1 MTKELFFLAFLT
13 IIAILVKPAAFCNG
27 MTSSLSLSSLT
38 TDQTDLSERQ
48 LPYFFD
54 KLQKLSHLKRVAEI
68 GVGAEI
74 FLENCPDAEIVSFY
88 QSDNGE
94 TQLAV
99 RLLSQKF
106 PNRLTLIKDDLEG
119 SLLPLKDEKFD
130 LIVINGRDIRAIGYR
145 SLLNLRKWANQ
156 NTLLWI
162 YDDPSGNAS
171 QAVQLCEREG
181 LIKVIASPILSDQC
195 SMQGW
200 IEARYEIDTE
210 SKQAFSE
217 VYRLGIWGKNSDGEG
232 TSGNGSTLSGG
243 LPFINYVQDF
253 LESHDIKSI
262 LDIGCGDWVLGKEIL
277 WGERIYTGV
286 DVVPDLIIKNRE
298 SFASSTVRFLNLD
311 ILSDPMP
318 EADLLICKDVLMHL
332 PISDIF
338 KMLDKLKKYKYCII
352 VNDFFPL
359 WSAQNSEIKIG
370 EYRPLG
376 LTSYPFNLKPYA
388 STTYDAG
395 GYFKQLLLIQNEF

>member
-1 MTKELFFLAFLT
+1 MTKELFLFAILP
-13 IIAILVKPAAFCNG
+13 IIALLVEPAVFCNEID
-27 MTSSLSLSSLT
+27 SSLSLNALAT
-38 TDQTDLSERQ
+38 QQTDLSERQ
-48 LPYFFD
+48 QYQFVD
-54 KLQKLSHLKRVAEI
+54 MLQKLSHLKRIAEI
-68 GVGAEI
+68 GVGPEL
-74 FLENCPDAEIVSFY
+74 FLEHCPDAEVVSFN
-88 QSDNGE
+88 QSLNEE

-99 RLLSQKF
+99 KRLSQTF
-106 PNRLTLIKDDLEG
+106 PNRFRLIEDDLEDP
-119 SLLPLKDEKFD
+119 LLPSKDEKFD
-130 LIVINGRDIRAIGYR
+130 LIVVNGKDISSISSR
-145 SLLNLRKWANQ
+145 LFLNLRKWANQ

-162 YDDPSGNAS
+162 YDDHSGNAM
-171 QAVQLCEREG
+171 QAVQFCEKEG
-181 LIKVIASPILSDQC
+181 LVKVIKSPMLSDKC
-195 SMQGW
+195 SAQGW
-200 IEARYEIDTE
+200 IEARYEIHTE

-217 VYRLGIWGKNSDGEG
+217 VYRLGIWGKNSEGEG

-253 LESHDIKSI
+253 LESHDISSI
-262 LDIGCGDWVLGKEIL
+262 LDIGCGDWVLGKEIH
-277 WGERIYTGV
+277 WGERIYTGI

-298 SFASSTVRFLNLD
+298 SFATSRVRFLNLD

-359 WSAQNSEIKIG
+359 WNAQNSEIRIG

-376 LTSYPFNLKPYA
+376 LTSYPFNLKPNA
-388 STTYDAG
+388 STIYDAG